1 MLQAAMTSRGSSSAM
16 AATCG
21 RGSFRGRGYGST
33 DRGWGRSR
41 GHSSRGGGNNRAR
54 RGSSKLSR
62 PQCQVCLKIGHTAD
76 NCWHRFEEDYV
87 LELRTAAATSS
98 GPNYHW
104 YTNSGTTDHIIGDLD
119 KLTMHD
125 HYAGHDQIHDA
136 NETGIDITRIGK
148 TIIPTFHRDLVLN
161 HVLHVSS
168 TQKNLIYVHRFTLDN
183 DTFIEFHLFFL
194 FD

>member
-1 MLQAAMTSRGSSSAM
+1 MLQAATTSRGSSSVM
-16 AATCG
+16 AATRG
-21 RGSFRGRGYGST
+21 RGSFGGRGYGST
-33 DRGWGRSR
+33 DRGRGHSR

-62 PQCQVCLKIGHTAD
+62 AQCQVCLKIGHTTD

-87 LELRTAAATSS
+87 PELRTAAATSS
-98 GPNYHW
+98 VPGYHW
-104 YTNSGTTDHIIGDLD
+104 YTDSGTIDHIIGDLD

-125 HYAGHDQIHDA
+125 HYVGHDQIHDA
-136 NETGIDITRIGK
+136 NGTGIDITRIGK

-168 TQKNLIYVHRFTLDN
+168 TQKIL
-183 DTFIEFHLFFL
+183 FL
-194 FD
+194 FIGLLLIVTPLLNFTYFSF